1 MMFKIE
7 LISEKSKITSK
18 KLAASD
24 FTGGVKYSYN

>member
-18 KLAASD
+18 KLTASD
-24 FTGGVKYSYN
+24 FKGGVKYSYN